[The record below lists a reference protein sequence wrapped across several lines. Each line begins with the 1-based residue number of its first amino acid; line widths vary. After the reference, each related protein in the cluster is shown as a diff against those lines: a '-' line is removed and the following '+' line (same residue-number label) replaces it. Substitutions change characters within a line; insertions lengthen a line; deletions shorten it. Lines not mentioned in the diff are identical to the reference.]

1 MQEAIRRLIYVVLP
15 ASQAWLSRNNT
26 EMEIV
31 MQNLL
36 FSIFPNEKFIDLG
49 LYQFGWE
56 RCQPAHMYGPAAR
69 NHYLFHYVISGSG
82 RLMANNKKEETQTFA
97 VRSGQGFMLFPGQIN
112 TYIADENTP
121 WEYTW
126 LEFDGLRVK
135 ETLDFAG
142 FSLDTPIYHA
152 TSKTFRETMMNE
164 MLYIANHADETPFH
178 LIGHLYIF
186 LDALTRSVATP
197 RLNTSGKLKDYYIRE
212 AINYIEQ
219 NFPYDISIEDIAKQ
233 CGINRSYFGK
243 IFHESTGKTPQEFLI
258 SYRMMK
264 ATELL
269 KMTDLSIADIGN
281 AVGYPNQLHFSRA
294 FKNIYGISPKNWRS
308 QN

>member
-1 MQEAIRRLIYVVLP
+1 MQDI
-15 ASQAWLSRNNT
+15 
-26 EMEIV
+26 
-31 MQNLL
+31 L

-56 RCQPAHMYGPAAR
+56 RCKPAHMYGPAAR
-69 NHYLFHYVISGSG
+69 NHFLFHYVISGSG
-82 RLMANNKKEETQTFA
+82 MLMANDKKGTTHTYTI
-97 VRSGQGFMLFPGQIN
+97 RSGEGFMLFPGQIS
-112 TYIADENTP
+112 TYIADEKTP

-135 ETLDFAG
+135 ETLDISG
-142 FSLDTPIYHA
+142 FSPDQPIYHA
-152 TSKTFRETMMNE
+152 ASKTFRETLMQE
-164 MLYIANHADETPFH
+164 MLYIANHGDETPFH
-178 LIGHLYIF
+178 LIGHLYLF
-186 LDALTRSVATP
+186 LDALTRSVSST
-197 RLNTSGKLKDYYIRE
+197 RMNHSGKLSDFYIRE
-212 AINYIEQ
+212 AINHIEQ
-219 NFPYDISIEDIAKQ
+219 NFPYEISIEDIAKH

-243 IFHESTGKTPQEFLI
+243 IFHESVGKTPQEFLI

-294 FKNIYGISPKNWRS
+294 FKNIYGISPRNWRN